1 MGGSKSTIIGKHENC
16 HFLEGLG
23 QKVVQ
28 KWVKIYW
35 IPDDVSG
42 FQNFETPFWPF
53 YAPKRRFLWNSE
65 KFDFYIMLFTPRTSK
80 KSAIFVDFFHFHDQ
94 KSKNVQFEHNLPY
107 TEHYDS
113 VFSGVF
119 ICIMDMYRHHFV
131 SGNQIHWFCGKKQ
144 KDLNFVLIFPT

>member
-1 MGGSKSTIIGKHENC
+1 MKIVIFSKAWDKKWSKNESKFIESLMMYQDFKILRPHFDRFMRLNDDFCGIRKNLISTLCFSHQGRAKNRP
-16 HFLEGLG
+16 FLT
-23 QKVVQ
+23 
-28 KWVKIYW
+28 I
-35 IPDDVSG
+35 
-42 FQNFETPFWPF
+42 
-53 YAPKRRFLWNSE
+53 
-65 KFDFYIMLFTPRTSK
+65 
-80 KSAIFVDFFHFHDQ
+80 FFHFHDQ